1 MDSCKKP
8 SIRGMSLPISQK
20 RTCTLQI
27 LSKTM
32 QNNMLTI
39 EQRRFGSEIGT
50 PQGTPTAL
58 QPLCL
63 CHRLGFTDK
72 HDRYCNVPLRNT
84 VKTSHNLPSRRN
96 RLHNT
101 LTPTPTQPRSWRT
114 RQTLQPQARNLETM
128 LRHEQRQ
135 ATNGNTDDT
144 QSPTKTRPTGRRQ
157 HMSCSLT
164 KYESI
169 SKDKT

>member
-1 MDSCKKP
+1 MMDSCKKP
-8 SIRGMSLPISQK
+8 SIRGTSLPISQK

-32 QNNMLTI
+32 ENNMLTI

-63 CHRLGFTDK
+63 CHRFTDK

-84 VKTSHNLPSRRN
+84 VKTSHNLPLQRN

-101 LTPTPTQPRSWRT
+101 LTTTPTQLRSWRT
-114 RQTLQPQARNLETM
+114 RQTSPPRVRNLETM
-128 LRHEQRQ
+128 LHHEQRQ
-135 ATNGNTDDT
+135 AINGNTDDT
-144 QSPTKTRPTGRRQ
+144 QSPMKTHPTGHRQ